1 MENQPKRWLERLLES
16 AVILALSAFLI
27 KLALCWLYAVWPIL
41 VVIATVVV
49 AVGVVAYRIWRR
61 KRDSGW

>member
-1 MENQPKRWLERLLES
+1 MENQPKRWLEKRLES

-41 VVIATVVV
+41 VVIATVV

>member
-1 MENQPKRWLERLLES
+1 MENQPKRWLERLLET

-41 VVIATVVV
+41 AIIATVV

>member
-1 MENQPKRWLERLLES
+1 MENQPKRWLEKLLES

-61 KRDSGW
+61 RRDSGW

>member
-41 VVIATVVV
+41 AIIATVV
-49 AVGVVAYRIWRR
+49 AVGVVASRIWRR
-61 KRDSGW
+61 RRDSGW